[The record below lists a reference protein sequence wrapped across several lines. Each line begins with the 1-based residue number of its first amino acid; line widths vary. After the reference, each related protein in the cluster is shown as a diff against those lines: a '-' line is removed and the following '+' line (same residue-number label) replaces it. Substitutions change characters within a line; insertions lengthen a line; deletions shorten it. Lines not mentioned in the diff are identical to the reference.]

1 MKNEILYLDEILE
14 YHDIKDEYKKQVA
27 CMEISALTPKL
38 GTISPTYTNAY
49 SILLVESGSATYS
62 INYHEYR
69 IEKGDLLILFPQLL
83 TAITTFSNDFKAHHL
98 IVDDLV
104 FEHNVENDEIDS
116 QRTLRMIDSIP
127 IFHLDDNEQ
136 KFFSEILNLITLAIR
151 YNGNNKEQML
161 LQLIHVCQLR
171 LMDFRGD
178 KALSLHTFS
187 HTEKIFR
194 DFIRLVADNYRT
206 EHKTEFYA
214 QKLCV
219 SKSYLSRIVREES
232 NQSIKEII
240 LDQLNHEACRRL
252 RQTDEPIASIAGS
265 LCFNDNSA
273 FTRFFIKMN
282 GKGPAEYRNI
292 N

>member
-1 MKNEILYLDEILE
+1 MKNEILHLDEILE

-27 CMEISALTPKL
+27 CMEISTLTPKL

-116 QRTLRMIDSIP
+116 QRTLRMINSIP
-127 IFHLDDNEQ
+127 IFHLDDNDQ
-136 KFFSEILNLITLAIR
+136 KFFSDILNLITLAIR

-252 RQTDEPIASIAGS
+252 RQTDEPVTSIASS

-282 GKGPAEYRNI
+282 GIGPAEYRNR
-292 N
+292 